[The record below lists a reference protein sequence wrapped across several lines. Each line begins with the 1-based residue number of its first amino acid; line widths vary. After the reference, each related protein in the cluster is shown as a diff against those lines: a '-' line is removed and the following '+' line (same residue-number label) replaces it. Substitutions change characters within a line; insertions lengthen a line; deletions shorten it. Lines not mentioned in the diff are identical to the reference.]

1 MYRFSLFFC
10 LTLLL
15 TPLFA
20 TAASNPR
27 LGGVEASL
35 GMNFPKIQA
44 KRIAPTAIDGL
55 FEILLPNDEIIY
67 FSSQS
72 GHLVVGEIWTK
83 EGRNLTKESKGELM
97 TAKVGMFPLDK
108 AIKIG
113 DGPNLVIE
121 VADPDCPFCREGS
134 AFLSERKDVT
144 RYIFLLPLERIHPEA
159 ANKARYVLSSDDPIL
174 AYEEAMGGRFDS
186 EPVPEFKDN
195 GLLDEHLA
203 VAKKIGLNGTPKYW
217 INGKFVSGNNLKA
230 IEQLLDSGKVTK
242 PVEKQ

>member
-1 MYRFSLFFC
+1 MYRFSLFLC
-10 LTLLL
+10 LALLVAPLL
-15 TPLFA
+15 TA
-20 TAASNPR
+20 AASNPG

-35 GMNFPKIQA
+35 GMNFPNIQA
-44 KRIAPTAIDGL
+44 KRIAPTDIDGL
-55 FEILLPNDEIIY
+55 YEILLPNDEVIY
-67 FSSQS
+67 FSSKS

-83 EGRNLTKESKGELM
+83 DGRNLTRESKAEIM
-97 TAKVGMFPLDK
+97 TAKIGMFPLDK

-113 DGPNLVIE
+113 DGPNQVIE

-134 AFLSERKDVT
+134 AFLSGRTDVT

-159 ANKARYVLSSDDPIL
+159 AQKARYVLSSEDPIL

-186 EPVPEFKDN
+186 EPVPAFKDN

-217 INGKFVSGNNLKA
+217 INGKFVSGNNLQE
-230 IEQLLDSGKVTK
+230 IEKLLDAGKPK
-242 PVEKQ
+242 